1 MPKAAHDVPCAG
13 TLPASGREAPAPGD
27 GRPAPWSVPRPRAL
41 ERRVPPVPWDVAP
54 VQGLSSRGRKRPSG
68 GGSARRCEAR
78 LDPASDLRR
87 RRGRVPYRARPR
99 PCPRDD
105 ATLAGFK
112 DARLQGQPRAR
123 AADGRVRGWASPPAT
138 PLTASA
144 SPLATPDDSAAR
156 GPSGA
161 DGPAPAAGPA
171 PPPPDAERRQRSGL
185 FGAVVASPARA
196 LPREPADL
204 RAVGQA
210 DHASGAAV
218 LPRVAGPSVPDRGAG
233 RRVYGGAP
241 QAPEE
246 AAQRAVRVG
255 CGRGAA
261 LGRWKARWPQASG
274 GPRRGRARARWAW

>member
-1 MPKAAHDVPCAG
+1 VPG
-13 TLPASGREAPAPGD
+13 
-27 GRPAPWSVPRPRAL
+27 
-41 ERRVPPVPWDVAP
+41 DVAP
-54 VQGLSSRGRKRPSG
+54 VHGLSSRGRKRQSG
-68 GGSARRCEAR
+68 GGSARRGEAR

-87 RRGRVPYRARPR
+87 RRGRVPYRAHPR

-105 ATLAGFK
+105 ATRAGFQ
-112 DARLQGQPRAR
+112 DARRQGQPRAR
-123 AADGRVRGWASPPAT
+123 AADGRVRGWAGPPAT

-144 SPLATPDDSAAR
+144 SPLATPDDPAAR

-185 FGAVVASPARA
+185 FGDVVASTALA
-196 LPREPADL
+196 LPLEPEDL

-210 DHASGAAV
+210 DQATCAAV
-218 LPRVAGPSVPDRGAG
+218 LQRVEGPSAPDRGAG
-233 RRVYGGAP
+233 RRVYGGSP

-246 AAQRAVRVG
+246 EAQRAVRVG
-255 CGRGAA
+255 RGRGAA
-261 LGRWKARWPQASG
+261 LGRRKARWPQASG